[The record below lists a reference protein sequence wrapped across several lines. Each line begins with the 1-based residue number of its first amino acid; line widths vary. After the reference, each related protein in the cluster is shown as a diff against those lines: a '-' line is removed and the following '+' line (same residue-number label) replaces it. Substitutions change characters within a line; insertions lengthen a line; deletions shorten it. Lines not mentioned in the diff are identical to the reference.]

1 MHAAEKAKLDLLELH
16 QQLSRIPGVQR
27 AAISSW
33 IDGYDLHLRLRVIFF
48 LPEHMNEAE
57 HFKATIVRDLLSW
70 RGRQTQANI
79 AEVLGQYQS
88 MLWYNF
94 VPAAQIS

>member
-1 MHAAEKAKLDLLELH
+1 MHAPEKAKLDLLELH
-16 QQLSRIPGVQR
+16 QQLSNMPGVQR
-27 AAISSW
+27 SAITSW
-33 IDGYDLHLRLRVIFF
+33 VEGCEVHIRIRVIFF
-48 LPEHMNEAE
+48 LPEHMNESE

-79 AEVLGQYQS
+79 REVLGQFQS

-94 VPAAQIS
+94 IAQE